1 MNKLKWAAL
10 ALLLAAVVSR
20 AQDTPQADVAVEY
33 SHLQVLKGYT
43 ISMNGGSAAVTY
55 NVNDWLG
62 VTADV
67 GGYHGHPSESL
78 TGETFTI
85 GPRFTYRR
93 FQRLQP
99 FAQGLFGGS
108 HFNVSSGG
116 ITGGGIQFAFA
127 GSFGADI
134 VIHREGKLAIRLQ
147 GDYFGTRSGGA
158 NTVSNRLSAGFVY
171 RIGEK

>member
-1 MNKLKWAAL
+1 M
-10 ALLLAAVVSR
+10 VSQ
-20 AQDTPQADVAVEY
+20 AQDTPRADIALDY

-43 ISMNGGSAAVTY
+43 ISMNGGNAAVAY

-67 GGYHGHPSESL
+67 GGYHGYPSESL

-93 FQRLQP
+93 FERLQP

-108 HFNVSSGG
+108 HFNMSSGG
-116 ITGGGIQFAFA
+116 ITGGGIQLAFA
-127 GSFGADI
+127 GGFGADI
-134 VIHREGKLAIRLQ
+134 VIRREGKLAIRLQ

-158 NTVSNRLSAGFVY
+158 NTVCGRISAGFVY
-171 RIGEK
+171 RMGAK